1 MDIHKCVCS
10 VEGLIQLKFNYYLVE
25 IIKTLPKKR
34 FGDGEEECGKLS
46 LHISQLDVSLV
57 SDSSDDTT
65 EIKKSFVII
74 ARARN

>member
-1 MDIHKCVCS
+1 MDWHKCVCS

-25 IIKTLPKKR
+25 IIKTVPKKI

-57 SDSSDDTT
+57 SDSPKERWHDGD
-65 EIKKSFVII
+65 KKNRLWS
-74 ARARN
+74 